1 MRTEQRGHA
10 GFDSFDRKVRQGG
23 MIRPSINL
31 QELRRKIYR
40 KAKAEKQWRFWGLY
54 AHVTKSETLEAAY
67 WEAKANDG
75 SPGIDGE
82 SFQSVESRGLEKFL
96 EGIRRELLTGTYK
109 PSKNRRVEIPKG
121 NGKTRTLGIPTIK
134 DRVVQGAVKLILE
147 PIFEAD
153 FHASSFAY
161 RPKRTAHQALDRVV
175 HGVVQGLTR
184 VIDVDLKSYFDNVRH
199 HLLLQKLAKRVR
211 DPEVLHLIKQ
221 ILKANGKKGV
231 PQGGV
236 LSPLLAN
243 LYLNELDQAM
253 EEEMVKRR
261 REGRWERVVYTRYAD
276 DMVILVDGYPQWQPH
291 VAMIQRRLEQEL
303 RKVDV
308 EINAEKTKVVDFSR
322 GGSFGFLGFDLRA
335 GRNRFG
341 KRFVLRTPM
350 RKKQSELLKRVGLIL
365 KYSRH
370 RKLQEVIDRI
380 RPVIVGWVNY
390 FRVGNSRRAFDWI
403 RFEIMRKI
411 RRLAMKQKGRPG
423 CGWKR
428 WSNEQI
434 YKEWGLVNNYGVQYF
449 YRSPAKVSPAH

>member
-1 MRTEQRGHA
+1 
-10 GFDSFDRKVRQGG
+10 
-23 MIRPSINL
+23 MIKPSINL
-31 QELRRKIYR
+31 QELRRRIYR

-54 AHVTKSETLEAAY
+54 VHVTKPETLTAAY
-67 WEAKANDG
+67 REAKTNDG
-75 SPGIDGE
+75 TPGIDGE
-82 SFQSVESRGLEKFL
+82 SFQSIEIRGVEKFL
-96 EGIRRELLTGTYK
+96 DEIRRELLSGTYE

-121 NGKTRTLGIPTIK
+121 NGKTRRLGIPTIK
-134 DRVVQGAVKLILE
+134 DRVVQGAIKLILE

-153 FHASSFAY
+153 FHSSSFAY

-175 HGVVQGLTR
+175 HGLVQGLTQI
-184 VIDVDLKSYFDNVRH
+184 IDVDLKSYFDNVRH
-199 HLLLQKLAKRVR
+199 HLLLQKIAKRVQ
-211 DPEVLHLIKQ
+211 DPKVLHLVKQ
-221 ILKANGKKGV
+221 ILKANGKTGV

-253 EEEMVKRR
+253 EDEKGKWRR
-261 REGRWERVVYTRYAD
+261 AGKWERVVYTRYAD
-276 DMVILVDGYPQWQPH
+276 DMVVLVDGYPRWRPH
-291 VAMIQRRLEQEL
+291 VAMIRKRLQEEL
-303 RKVDV
+303 KKVDV
-308 EINAEKTKVVDFSR
+308 EINAEKTRVVDFVG

-335 GRNRFG
+335 ARNRFG
-341 KRFVLRTPM
+341 KQFVLRTPM
-350 RKKQSELLKRVGLIL
+350 RKKQSELLKRVGRIL

-370 RKLQEVIDRI
+370 RKLNEVIEQI

-411 RRLAMKQKGRPG
+411 RRFAMKQKGRPG

-428 WSNEQI
+428 WSNETI
-434 YKEWGLVNNYGVQYF
+434 YKEWGLVNDYRVQYY

>member
-1 MRTEQRGHA
+1 
-10 GFDSFDRKVRQGG
+10 
-23 MIRPSINL
+23 MIKPSIDL
-31 QELRRKIYR
+31 QELRRRIYR
-40 KAKAEKQWRFWGLY
+40 KAKADKQWRFWGLY
-54 AHVTKSETLEAAY
+54 VHVTKRETLTAAY
-67 WEAKANDG
+67 QEAKTNDG
-75 SPGIDGE
+75 TPGIDGE
-82 SFQSVESRGLEKFL
+82 SFQSIEIRGVEAFL
-96 EGIRRELLTGTYK
+96 GEIGQELLAGTYK

-121 NGKTRTLGIPTIK
+121 NGKTRRLGIPTIK

-153 FHASSFAY
+153 FHSSSFAY
-161 RPKRTAHQALDRVV
+161 RPRRTAHQALDRVV
-175 HGVVQGLTR
+175 HGLLQGLTR

-199 HLLLQKLAKRVR
+199 HLLLQKLAKRVQ
-211 DPEVLHLIKQ
+211 DPKLLHLVKQ
-221 ILKANGKKGV
+221 ILKANGNRGV

-253 EEEMVKRR
+253 EKEMVKRR
-261 REGRWERVVYTRYAD
+261 RTGRWERVVYTRYAD
-276 DMVILVDGYPQWQPH
+276 DMVILIDGYPQWQPH
-291 VAMIQRRLEQEL
+291 IVMIQRRLVQEL
-303 RKVDV
+303 KKVEV
-308 EINAEKTKVVDFSR
+308 EINEEKTKVVDFGG

-350 RKKQSELLKRVGLIL
+350 RKKQSELLQRVGQIV

-370 RKLQEVIDRI
+370 RKLTEVIEQI
-380 RPVIVGWVNY
+380 RPVIVGWANY

-403 RFEIMRKI
+403 RFETMRKI
-411 RRLAMKQKGRPG
+411 RRFAMKQKGRPG

-434 YKEWGLVNNYGVQYF
+434 YKEWGLVNDYRVQYF
-449 YRSPAKVSPAH
+449 YRSPVKVSPAH

>member
-1 MRTEQRGHA
+1 MR
-10 GFDSFDRKVRQGG
+10 K
-23 MIRPSINL
+23 PSVSL
-31 QELRRKIYR
+31 QELRRRIYR

-54 AHVTKSETLEAAY
+54 VHVTKPETLTAAY
-67 WEAKANDG
+67 REAKANDG
-75 SPGIDGE
+75 TPGIDGE
-82 SFQSVESRGLEKFL
+82 SFQSIEIRGVEKFL
-96 EGIRRELLTGTYK
+96 DEIRRELLVGTYN

-121 NGKTRTLGIPTIK
+121 NGKTRVLGIPTIR

-161 RPKRTAHQALDRVV
+161 RPKRTAHQAVDRVV
-175 HGVVQGLTR
+175 HGLVQGLTQ

-199 HLLLQKLAKRVR
+199 HLLLQKLAKRVQ
-211 DPEVLHLIKQ
+211 DPKVLHLVKQ

-253 EEEMVKRR
+253 EEEMAKRQR
-261 REGRWERVVYTRYAD
+261 AERWERIVYTRYAD
-276 DMVILVDGYPQWQPH
+276 DMVILVDGYPQWRPH
-291 VAMIQRRLEQEL
+291 IAMIQRRLGDEL
-303 RKVDV
+303 RKVEV
-308 EINAEKTKVVDFSR
+308 EVNEEKTKVVDFSS
-322 GGSFGFLGFDLRA
+322 GGSFGFLGFDHRA

-350 RKKQSELLKRVGLIL
+350 RKKQSELLKRVGRIF

-370 RKLQEVIDRI
+370 RKLQEVIDQI

-411 RRLAMKQKGRPG
+411 RRFAMKQKGRPG

-434 YKEWGLVNNYGVQYF
+434 YKEWGLVNDYRVQYF
-449 YRSPAKVSPAH
+449 YRSRVKVSPVH